1 MSSHLI
7 NAALVVV
14 FAVVMVANFEGLIMV
29 LQAESI
35 WQHALAALIAF
46 AVAFLVFV
54 FWHVAFDVVPVMG
67 TALLRT
73 ASWTVLA
80 VGLVLVL
87 SVSAWWSA
95 VAIGG
100 RQAMASQGETV
111 LAAAERTLADA
122 SAAAGEF
129 QAATPRVDALTDE
142 VGQLAACEFDVGCV
156 TSKPGPGGVQQLLLQ
171 LAESSAGI
179 AKAASDGTASL
190 EAAIERAKQCLTGIR
205 APAGGESTT
214 DDDALSGGIDCF
226 NTALAAIAN
235 VNAGA
240 QMHQALSAFTSGV
253 IVPVSISS
261 DAQKAA
267 ASRILEGLAAKAAAI
282 ATSIEH
288 LASVSQ
294 VKPVTLGRLSP
305 MQAVLVHWD
314 KMIPALMTAIGL
326 DLMPVLFLLF
336 KTLMNAH
343 LRRRPED
350 VVLNWSV
357 GDLLTAKR
365 MLDGF
370 AQPIREIKTIEW
382 KAR

>member
-1 MSSHLI
+1 MRLHLI
-7 NAALVVV
+7 NAALLVV
-14 FAVVMVANFEGLIMV
+14 FAVVMVANFEGLVMV
-29 LQAESI
+29 LQADSI
-35 WQHALAALIAF
+35 WQYALAALIAF

-54 FWHVAFDVVPVMG
+54 FWHLAFEVVPAMA
-67 TALLRT
+67 TSLLRWL
-73 ASWTVLA
+73 AWAVLV
-80 VGLVLVL
+80 VGLFLVL
-87 SVSAWWSA
+87 TVSAWWSA

-111 LAAAERTLADA
+111 LAAAERKLADA

-142 VGQLAACEFDVGCV
+142 VSQLAACEFDVGCV

-179 AKAASDGTASL
+179 AKATSDGTASL
-190 EAAIERAKQCLTGIR
+190 EAAIDRAKQCLVSIR
-205 APAGGESTT
+205 APAGGETTT
-214 DDDALSGGIDCF
+214 DDDTLSGGIDCF
-226 NTALAAIAN
+226 NTALAAISN

-240 QMHQALSAFTSGV
+240 QLYQSLSAFTSGV
-253 IVPVSISS
+253 IVPVSITS

-267 ASRILEGLAAKAAAI
+267 ASRILEGISAKAAAI
-282 ATSIEH
+282 AASIEH
-288 LASVSQ
+288 LASAPEI
-294 VKPVTLGRLSP
+294 KPVALGRLSP

-343 LRRRPED
+343 LRHRPED

-370 AQPIREIKTIEW
+370 AVPVREIKTIEGRI
-382 KAR
+382 K